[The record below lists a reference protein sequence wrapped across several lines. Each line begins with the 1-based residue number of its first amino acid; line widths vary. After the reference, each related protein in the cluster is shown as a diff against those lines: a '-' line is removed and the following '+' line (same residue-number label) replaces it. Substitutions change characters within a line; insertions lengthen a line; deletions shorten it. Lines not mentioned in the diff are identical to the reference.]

1 MNHNVLGPDSP
12 LYNTALTDL
21 ERAKWLVSQMTTEEK
36 FSWFSLWVRNDRL
49 GIAASTCGGEG
60 AHGVQARAG
69 QGEAYPPTPT
79 TSFTQPIGMAATF
92 DRELIRKA
100 GDVTGKESRA
110 FENALGKGG
119 HCRLAPTVDLCRDP
133 RWGRNEEGYGE
144 DPYLTGKMASAYI
157 IGMQDEHNYD
167 GTPVAPG
174 GRGNRIRTGAV
185 LKHFY
190 ANNQEYRRAYDSF
203 DISDKVKYDYEL
215 ESFRYC
221 AQEGHAEGVMTSYNE
236 INHLPA
242 MLNHEVQDLLKDQW
256 GIRYAMTDGGDF
268 LQTVNFHHYYETH
281 AETLA
286 EGVKAGVDAMLD
298 NHLEVARAA
307 KEAYE
312 RGLITE
318 EEMDK
323 SVLCTVTEL
332 IRQGAFDPG
341 DPYAELDMADVGTDE
356 AKRISLQMSMES
368 NVLLKNENGF
378 LPFRKDDDI
387 ALIGHVGNSWFMDWY
402 GGKPLYKVTLKAGLE
417 KKMHRE
423 IPYDS
428 GLNLFRFRIG
438 DRYIGASQ
446 PVPTGR
452 GFVRPEPAELIPVD
466 RAEDAVV
473 FEQLNWGSGSNFL
486 YAPAYRKFATVAPD
500 GKITL
505 SSDEPFTFMI
515 FENFTIG
522 KADAVRTPEPRNA
535 NCCELTEYWNDE
547 ETDVKLYCFGN
558 RNVYLE
564 DGRLKTDPLIRR
576 KPESNTKEG
585 GNVAEAWVGSEK
597 EAVTLTVEIVS
608 DGIERARALAKK
620 ARKVIVALGCNPVMN
635 AKEEIDRDTIE
646 MIPLQEKLVEAVFE
660 ANPNTAVVLITNYP
674 YAINWMQ
681 EHVPA
686 ILTNA
691 TGSQDLGNG
700 LAAAIFGEANPA
712 GRLPMTW
719 YRSDKDLPP
728 MEDYDLISHPRTY
741 RYFDRPVLYPFGFG
755 LSYTGFAYSGLRV
768 EKHSGG
774 LKASVCVKNTGKVSG
789 DEVVQLYIRR
799 LSPSGTVH
807 PLRRLIGFERL
818 HDIAPGDS
826 RTAEFTVNPC
836 DLEIYM
842 ESEGRKLVEPGKYLV
857 YAGGSCLDERVSAE
871 VEL

>member
-1 MNHNVLGPDSP
+1 MDRNTPLFDTSLPDS
-12 LYNTALTDL
+12 
-21 ERAKWLVSQMTTEEK
+21 ERAKWLVSQMTAEEK
-36 FSWFSLWVRNDRL
+36 DSWFFLWLRNERL
-49 GIAASTCGGEG
+49 GISASTCGGEG

-69 QGEAYPPTPT
+69 QGEVYPPTPT

-100 GDVTGKESRA
+100 GDVTGKEARA
-110 FENALGKGG
+110 FENAVGKSG
-119 HCRLAPTVDLCRDP
+119 HCRLCPTVDLCRDP

-167 GTPVAPG
+167 GTPLAPG
-174 GRGNRIRTGAV
+174 ERGDRIRTGAV

-190 ANNQEYRRAYDSF
+190 ANNQEYRRGYDSF
-203 DISDKVKYDYEL
+203 EISDKVKYDYEL
-215 ESFRYC
+215 EPFRYC
-221 AQEGHAEGVMTSYNE
+221 AEEGHAEGVMTSYNE

-242 MLNHEVQDLLKDQW
+242 MLNHEVQDILKDKW

-268 LQTVNFHHYYETH
+268 LQTVNFHHYFKTH

-298 NHLEVARAA
+298 NPFEVAKAA
-307 KEAYE
+307 KEARE

-323 SVLCTVTEL
+323 SILCTVTEL
-332 IRQGAFDPG
+332 IRQGAFDPE

-356 AKRISLQMSMES
+356 AKRISRQMSEAS

-378 LPFRKDDDI
+378 LPFSRDDDI
-387 ALIGHVGNSWFMDWY
+387 ALIGHVGNSWYMDWY

-428 GLNLFRFRIG
+428 GQNLFRFRIG
-438 DRYIGASQ
+438 DRYIGGSHPPQ
-446 PVPTGR
+446 SPR
-452 GFVRPEPAELIPVD
+452 GFVKPETAELVLTD

-473 FEQLNWGSGSNFL
+473 FEQLNWGCGSNFL
-486 YAPAYRKFATVAPD
+486 YAPAYRKFVTVAPD
-500 GKITL
+500 GKISL
-505 SSDEPFTFMI
+505 ASDEPFTFMV

-535 NCCELTEYWNDE
+535 NCVELTEYWNDE
-547 ETDVKLYCFGN
+547 ECGVKLYCFGN
-558 RNVYLE
+558 RNVYME
-564 DGRLKTDPLIRR
+564 DGRLKTDPLIRTR
-576 KPESNTKEG
+576 PESNTKEG
-585 GNVAEAWVGSEK
+585 GNIAEAWAGSEK

-608 DGIERARALAKK
+608 DGIERAKAVAARAK
-620 ARKVIVALGCNPVMN
+620 KVIVALGCNPVMN
-635 AKEEIDRDTIE
+635 AKEEIDRSTIE
-646 MIPLQEKLVEAVFE
+646 MIPLQEKLLEAVYE
-660 ANPNTAVVLITNYP
+660 ANPNVAVVLITNYP
-674 YAINWMQ
+674 YAVNWMQ

-686 ILTNA
+686 ILMNA

-719 YRSDKDLPP
+719 YKSDKDLPP
-728 MEDYDLISHPRTY
+728 LEDYDLISHPRTY

-755 LSYTGFAYSGLRV
+755 LSYTEFGYSGLRA
-768 EKHSGG
+768 EKSGDG
-774 LKASVCVKNTGKVSG
+774 LRVSVDVKNTGGVVG
-789 DEVVQLYIRR
+789 DEVAQLYIRR
-799 LSPSGTVH
+799 ISPSETVH

-818 HDIAPGDS
+818 HDIMPGES
-826 RTAEFTVNPC
+826 RRAAFAVNPC
-836 DLEIYM
+836 DLEIWM
-842 ESEGRKLVEPGKYLV
+842 ETEGKKVVEPGRYLI
-857 YAGGSCLDERVSAE
+857 YAGGSCLDERVCAE
-871 VEL
+871 IEL